1 MPNDDNFNFLWYADG
16 DLISGANART
26 LTLTQ
31 DLVGKAISAE
41 VSYLNMGDSL
51 TVVSAPTELV
61 SDVND
66 LPSGSLNILGAI
78 IEGEVLSIDT
88 SSIDDLDGLGLLT
101 TLGLLMECELK
112 VLMETR

>member
-41 VSYLNMGDSL
+41 VSYINMGDSL
-51 TVVSAPTELV
+51 TVVSAPTGLV

-78 IEGEVLSIDT
+78 IEGEVLSLDT
-88 SSIDDLDGLGLLT
+88 SSIDDLDGLGTFNYSWFADGMQLRV
-101 TLGLLMECELK
+101 LK
-112 VLMETR
+112 ETR